1 MVLIN
6 NQLTI
11 YYIIPLLPLFI
22 IFFIASIAE
31 TNRPPFDNVEAE
43 SELVSGHM
51 TELSAA
57 PFVLFYLQEYNNI
70 IIMAYITTILFI
82 GGYIPIYPLH
92 YIIDYILYIISTY
105 TIIDNNIYVISFIE
119 GLLHSF
125 TNAIKVIIL
134 LFIYIWIRASLP
146 RLRYDLLINLC
157 WIILLPIIFT
167 ILIII
172 PSLLLIIDTLPILY
186 I

>member
-51 TELSAA
+51 TELSAS

-70 IIMAYITTILFI
+70 IIMAYLNTILFI
-82 GGYIPIYPLH
+82 GGYIPLYPIH
-92 YIIDYILYIISTY
+92 YIIDYTLYYISIYIINNVY
-105 TIIDNNIYVISFIE
+105 IIYFIE
-119 GLLHSF
+119 GLIHA
-125 TNAIKVIIL
+125 NIIAIKVIIL
-134 LFIYIWIRASLP
+134 LYTFIWIRASLP

-172 PSLLLIIDTLPILY
+172 PSLLLILDALPILY
-186 I
+186 L